1 MNFNDK
7 QAIYLQ
13 IADFV
18 CDKILTEEWRHE
30 DKIPSVRDLAIE
42 LQVNPNTVMRAY
54 EYLQQLDV
62 IYNKRGIGHHV
73 APDAN
78 EIISAFRKQLFFEN
92 ELPQLFKNLEMLNI
106 SFAEIQIHFENY
118 LKTSE
123 IAQNENKQ

>member
-13 IADFV
+13 IADYV
-18 CDKILTEEWRHE
+18 CDKILTSEWRPE

-54 EYLQQLDV
+54 EYLQQLEV

-73 APDAN
+73 APDAKGV
-78 EIISAFRKQLFFEN
+78 ISGFRKQLFFEN
-92 ELPQLFKNLEMLNI
+92 ELPQLFKNLELLNI
-106 SFAEIQIHFENY
+106 SFGEIQIRFDNY
-118 LKTSE
+118 LKSSE
-123 IAQNENKQ
+123 KQQNENKQ

>member
-13 IADFV
+13 IADYV
-18 CDKILTEEWRHE
+18 CDKILTAEWRHE

-54 EYLQQLDV
+54 EYLQQLEV

-73 APDAN
+73 AQDAKGV
-78 EIISAFRKQLFFEN
+78 ISGFRKQLFFEN
-92 ELPQLFKNLEMLNI
+92 ELPQLFKNLELLNI
-106 SFAEIQIHFENY
+106 SFGEIQIRFDNY
-118 LKTSE
+118 LKSSE
-123 IAQNENKQ
+123 KQQNENKQ

>member
-13 IADFV
+13 IADYA
-18 CDKILTEEWRHE
+18 CDKILTAEWRPE

-54 EYLQQLDV
+54 EYLQQLEV

-73 APDAN
+73 APGAE
-78 EIISAFRKQLFFEN
+78 EIISGFRKQQFFEN
-92 ELPQLFKNLEMLNI
+92 ELPQLFKNLELLNI
-106 SFAEIQIHFENY
+106 SFGEIQIRFDNY
-118 LKTSE
+118 LKSSE
-123 IAQNENKQ
+123 KQQNENKQ

>member
-18 CDKILTEEWRHE
+18 CDKILSHEWVAE

-54 EYLQQLDV
+54 EYLQQLEV

-73 APDAN
+73 STLAI
-78 EIISAFRKQLFFEN
+78 EIITSNRREAFFHT
-92 ELPQLFKNLEMLNI
+92 ELPMVFKNLELLKI
-106 SFAEIQIHFENY
+106 SMDEIKNRFDNY
-118 LKTSE
+118 LNNIQSVE
-123 IAQNENKQ
+123 NENK

>member
-13 IADFV
+13 IADYV
-18 CDKILTEEWRHE
+18 CDKILTAEWRSE

-54 EYLQQLDV
+54 EYLQQLEV

-73 APDAN
+73 APDAKGV
-78 EIISAFRKQLFFEN
+78 ISGFRKQLFFEN
-92 ELPQLFKNLEMLNI
+92 ELPQLFKNLELLNI
-106 SFAEIQIHFENY
+106 SFGEIQIRFDNY
-118 LKTSE
+118 LKSSE
-123 IAQNENKQ
+123 KQQNENKQ